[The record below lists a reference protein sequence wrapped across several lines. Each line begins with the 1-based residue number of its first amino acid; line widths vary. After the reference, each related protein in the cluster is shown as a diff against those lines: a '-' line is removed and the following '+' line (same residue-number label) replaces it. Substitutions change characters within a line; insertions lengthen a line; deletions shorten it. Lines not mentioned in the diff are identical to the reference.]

1 MKPSIFLMH
10 SKLRGWDMAVKV
22 GVSLWTMAAD
32 QQRPP
37 ARETQAK
44 DFERKIGLHDQS
56 PTSNESA
63 GQQRNPQVMSGQR
76 LAHSAVAEADLARVV
91 LLRSGSAS
99 AMTAEALE
107 LYALGAHAGHHL
119 SYLPDVF
126 LAEPDVHDVA
136 SIGAEQAYSAPS
148 GALTTI
154 SAMSSMPCAVSTIG
168 PDRPWS
174 EPVAIEQQGVEDS
187 TGRSLL
193 SYLHGKWPDRHFQ
206 FLPRGKGIELLIRDY
221 RLTAQERDELI
232 DELSR
237 RASSMPER
245 PQQIW
250 LNGEQVWR
258 ASPLSNNYKG
268 EHDGR

>member
-1 MKPSIFLMH
+1 
-10 SKLRGWDMAVKV
+10 MAVKV
-22 GVSLWTMAAD
+22 GASLWTMTAD

-56 PTSNESA
+56 PASNEST
-63 GQQRNPQVMSGQR
+63 GQQRDPRMMSEQR
-76 LAHSAVAEADLARVV
+76 LVHSAIAEADLVRVMQ
-91 LLRSGSAS
+91 LRSVVASAS
-99 AMTAEALE
+99 MAGGALE

-119 SYLPDVF
+119 SYLPDLF
-126 LAEPDVHDVA
+126 LAGPDVHSIA
-136 SIGAEQAYSAPS
+136 SDGAEQAYSAS
-148 GALTTI
+148 SSALSMTSMI
-154 SAMSSMPCAVSTIG
+154 SSLPGAVSTKG

-174 EPVAIEQQGVEDS
+174 EPIAIEQQGAEDS
-187 TGRSLL
+187 IDRPLL
-193 SYLHGKWPDRHFQ
+193 SYLNGKWPDRHFQ

-237 RASSMPER
+237 RASSMSER

-250 LNGEQVWR
+250 LNGQEVWR
-258 ASPLSNNYKG
+258 ASPLSNDYKG

>member
-1 MKPSIFLMH
+1 
-10 SKLRGWDMAVKV
+10 MAVKV
-22 GVSLWTMAAD
+22 GASLWTMTAD
-32 QQRPP
+32 QQRPA

-56 PTSNESA
+56 PASNEST
-63 GQQRNPQVMSGQR
+63 GQQRDPRMMSEQR
-76 LAHSAVAEADLARVV
+76 LVHSAIAEADLARVMQ
-91 LLRSGSAS
+91 LRSFGASAS
-99 AMTAEALE
+99 MTGGALE

-126 LAEPDVHDVA
+126 LAEPGVDGTA
-136 SIGAEQAYSAPS
+136 AMGAVQAYSATL
-148 GALTTI
+148 GTLQTT
-154 SAMSSMPCAVSTIG
+154 SAISSMPGVVSTNG

-174 EPVAIEQQGVEDS
+174 EPIVIEQQGAEDS
-187 TGRSLL
+187 IDRPLL
-193 SYLHGKWPDRHFQ
+193 SYLNGKWADRHFQ

-237 RASSMPER
+237 RASSMSER

-250 LNGEQVWR
+250 LNGQEVWR
-258 ASPLSNNYKG
+258 ASPLSNDYKG

>member
-1 MKPSIFLMH
+1 
-10 SKLRGWDMAVKV
+10 MAVKV

-56 PTSNESA
+56 PASNENT
-63 GQQRNPQVMSGQR
+63 GQQHNPQMMSEQR

-91 LLRSGSAS
+91 QLRSVGVSES
-99 AMTAEALE
+99 MTAGALE

-126 LAEPDVHDVA
+126 LAEPGVHSVA
-136 SIGAEQAYSAPS
+136 SIDTEQAYSAPS
-148 GALTTI
+148 SSLPTTSMIAPMPGAAL
-154 SAMSSMPCAVSTIG
+154 MSS
-168 PDRPWS
+168 PDRPWGD
-174 EPVAIEQQGVEDS
+174 PVGIEQQGAEDS
-187 TGRSLL
+187 TSRQLL
-193 SYLHGKWPDRHFQ
+193 SYLSGKWPDRHFQ
-206 FLPRGKGIELLIRDY
+206 FLPRGKGIELLVRDY
-221 RLTAQERDELI
+221 RLTSQERDELI

-250 LNGEQVWR
+250 LNGQPIWR
-258 ASPLSNNYKG
+258 APSLSNNYKG

>member
-1 MKPSIFLMH
+1 
-10 SKLRGWDMAVKV
+10 MAVKV
-22 GVSLWTMAAD
+22 GASLWTMAAD

-63 GQQRNPQVMSGQR
+63 GQQRNPQVMSEQR
-76 LAHSAVAEADLARVV
+76 LAHSAMAEADLARVMQ
-91 LLRSGSAS
+91 LRSGGASAS
-99 AMTAEALE
+99 MTAEALE

-126 LAEPDVHDVA
+126 LAEPGVHSVA
-136 SIGAEQAYSAPS
+136 SIGAEQVYSAPS
-148 GALTTI
+148 SALSTT
-154 SAMSSMPCAVSTIG
+154 SAMFSMPGAVSTKG

-174 EPVAIEQQGVEDS
+174 EPVTIEQQGAEDS
-187 TGRSLL
+187 TSHPLL
-193 SYLHGKWPDRHFQ
+193 SYLNGKWSDRHFQ
-206 FLPRGKGIELLIRDY
+206 FLPRGQGIELLVRDY

-250 LNGEQVWR
+250 LNGQQVWR
-258 ASPLSNNYKG
+258 ASPLSNDYKG